1 MQQRAKFARGYCA
14 AYNTILCGRL
24 TQIEKTQ
31 EKMGQLCEVKTFEA
45 GAIQDFCDLL
55 KAF

>member
-14 AYNTILCGRL
+14 TYDTILGGRS

-31 EKMGQLCEVKTFEA
+31 EEMGQLREVKTFEA
-45 GAIQDFCDLL
+45 EAIQDFCDLL